1 MPLFKQ
7 NSPEPS
13 PPPQGEP
20 TRKGTLFG
28 RRQRSASP
36 DRSNK
41 SNRTRNSSD
50 SDSVGRAGSTRSG
63 GLFGG
68 RIGGRGFPHN
78 GAYLTSILC
87 LACFSDSLRPPN
99 VDPTIMSARE
109 KVSDAEESEKAADR
123 ALQQARA
130 SVKAA
135 KDHVKFLE
143 KEAEDEYAMTCFQ
156 NPIPF

>member
-7 NSPEPS
+7 NSREAS
-13 PPPQGEP
+13 PPPQQEP

-36 DRSNK
+36 ARSNNSK
-41 SNRTRNSSD
+41 HTRNSSD

-78 GAYLTSILC
+78 
-87 LACFSDSLRPPN
+87 
-99 VDPTIMSARE
+99 DPTIMAARE
-109 KVSDAEESEKAADR
+109 KVADAEESEKAADR
-123 ALQQARA
+123 ALQQSRA

-135 KDHVKFLE
+135 KDHVRFLE
-143 KEAEDEYAMTCFQ
+143 REAEDDAHRARLKQAEAKVVSKSARGLGRHG
-156 NPIPF
+156 

>member
-13 PPPQGEP
+13 PPPQAEP

-78 GAYLTSILC
+78 
-87 LACFSDSLRPPN
+87 
-99 VDPTIMSARE
+99 DPTIMSARE

-143 KEAEDEYAMTCFQ
+143 KEAEDDAHRARLKQAEAKVVSRSARGLGRHG
-156 NPIPF
+156 